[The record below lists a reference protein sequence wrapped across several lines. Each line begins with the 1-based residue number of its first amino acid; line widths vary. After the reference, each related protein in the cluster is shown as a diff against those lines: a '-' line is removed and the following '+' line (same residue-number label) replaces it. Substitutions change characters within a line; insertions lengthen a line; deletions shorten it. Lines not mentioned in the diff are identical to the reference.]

1 VNGNHHHIT
10 TPLEIFLNQLL
21 LGDGHVPQQ
30 LAVQAPKS
38 KNPSENAGVSTI
50 SVVARGGIEPGAKD
64 V

>member
-1 VNGNHHHIT
+1 MRIPVNGNHYHIT

-38 KNPSENAGVSTI
+38 KNPSANAGVFQFQM
-50 SVVARGGIEPGAKD
+50 VARGGID
-64 V
+64 QD